1 MGGVGSRRVTLNECY
16 GLSLSQFANGQP
28 NGEQCHSQAAD
39 HAVDNRL
46 RLGMIDNIAVANRA
60 APIGIQQIHQQAR
73 VFQAGPGAQTGS
85 EQGEHKAFGQ
95 KEIAHGFPGK
105 PNGEQ
110 GADLRGALFHA
121 EDKEEP
127 HENERSEHEKKAQA
141 NEQAAEVIGGITG
154 DRFDADI
161 AEVQPDL
168 CRIEFLAKRRLDLS
182 AVGRIKP
189 KPHGSRFAVAI
200 GPQLLAGFQSDKGLG
215 RAAVLFPVILIL
227 ISHSTGIEINPGIPI
242 T

>member
-60 APIGIQQIHQQAR
+60 APIGIQQIHQQSR

-127 HENERSEHEKKAQA
+127 HENERGEHEKKLRPMNRPPKSLAESPA
-141 NEQAAEVIGGITG
+141 TASVRTSRKRNPICAGSNLSRNAASISV
-154 DRFDADI
+154 RSVALNQ
-161 AEVQPDL
+161 QPPGWSL
-168 CRIEFLAKRRLDLS
+168 RR
-182 AVGRIKP
+182 
-189 KPHGSRFAVAI
+189 
-200 GPQLLAGFQSDKGLG
+200 SDWPTAFGQ
-215 RAAVLFPVILIL
+215 FPRR
-227 ISHSTGIEINPGIPI
+227 
-242 T
+242 